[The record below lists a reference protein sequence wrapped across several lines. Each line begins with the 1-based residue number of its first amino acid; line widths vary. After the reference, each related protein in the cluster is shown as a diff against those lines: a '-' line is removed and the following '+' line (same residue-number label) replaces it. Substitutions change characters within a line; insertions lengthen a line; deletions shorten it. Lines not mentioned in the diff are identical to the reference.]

1 MYVGK
6 DTPLTLRKTNKQ
18 PGLAASGVAVDMG
31 ASYLRFV
38 LATADGEIRNEARE
52 KVKAEAG
59 PAGVIAQIRNGIEG
73 ILENSTDPDGLKGI
87 AIGVPGGVDPQTGK
101 VIDANNVP
109 GWREVDMGRELE
121 EVFGTPVFLDNDAN
135 MAAIGERWRGV
146 AQGIDNFVFI
156 ALGTGIGS
164 GVFVDGRICRGRG
177 GFAGELFRMNLDWTR
192 WNEDFPDTG
201 YLEAQVSGVALASEG
216 RKILTGGNGSP
227 ASTLSESRDARY
239 VFDALRQGNAQALAL
254 VEQSFTILGVAVA
267 NMVSILDPEL
277 IVFNGGIVAGA
288 PEFLLETVERVV
300 RRIHPKPPAIRLS
313 TLGDKAQIWGALR
326 TLLYPIEQSAIR
338 ACGVEQE

>member
-1 MYVGK
+1 
-6 DTPLTLRKTNKQ
+6 LSENSKQ
-18 PGLAASGVAVDMG
+18 SEPATFGVAVDMG
-31 ASYLRFV
+31 ASHLRFV
-38 LATADGEIRNEARE
+38 LATADGEIRDEARE

-59 PAGVIAQIRNGIEG
+59 PAGVIAQIRNGIER
-73 ILENSTDPDGLKGI
+73 LLQKSNSQGGLQGI
-87 AIGVPGGVDPQTGK
+87 AIGVPGGVDPHTGK

-121 EVFGTPVFLDNDAN
+121 EVFRKPVFLDNDAN

-192 WNEDFPDTG
+192 WSDDFPDTG
-201 YLEAQVSGVALASEG
+201 YLEAHVSGVALATEG
-216 RKILTGGNGSP
+216 RKLFTGGNGSP
-227 ASTLSESRDARY
+227 SSTLTESRDARY
-239 VFDALRQGNAQALAL
+239 VFDALRQGNPQALAL

-288 PEFLLETVERVV
+288 PELLLETVERVV
-300 RRIHPKPPAIRLS
+300 KRIHPKPPGIRLS

-326 TLLYPIEQSAIR
+326 TLLHPNEQGAIR
-338 ACGVEQE
+338 ACRVRQE

>member
-1 MYVGK
+1 MTLSK
-6 DTPLTLRKTNKQ
+6 DRKQ
-18 PGLAASGVAVDMG
+18 SGGAATGVAVDMG
-31 ASYLRFV
+31 ASHLRFV

-52 KVKAEAG
+52 KVKVEAG
-59 PAGVIAQIRNGIEG
+59 PAIVIAQIRNGIARL
-73 ILENSTDPDGLKGI
+73 LEDSDSQGELQGI

-101 VIDANNVP
+101 VMDANNVP

-121 EVFGTPVFLDNDAN
+121 GVFGTPVFLDNDAN

-164 GVFVDGRICRGRG
+164 GVFVDGRICRGRA
-177 GFAGELFRMNLDWTR
+177 GFAGELFRMNLEWTR
-192 WNEDFPDTG
+192 WNDDFPDTG
-201 YLEAQVSGVALASEG
+201 YLEAQVSGVALAREG
-216 RKILTGGNGSP
+216 RKLLTGGNGSP
-227 ASTLSESRDARY
+227 SSTLSESRDARY
-239 VFDALRQGNAQALAL
+239 VFDALRQGKPQALAL

-288 PEFLLETVERVV
+288 PELLLETVERVV
-300 RRIHPKPPAIRLS
+300 RRIHPKPPEIRLS
-313 TLGDKAQIWGALR
+313 TLGDKAQIWGALY
-326 TLLYPIEQSAIR
+326 TLLNPKEQGAIR
-338 ACGVEQE
+338 ACGVRHE